1 MLLLKCEP
9 GNTLGP
15 HREMRNS
22 DVILIITPKWR
33 KTCYFE
39 IILDECANKDQES
52 DEDGINSGHWRTS
65 SFHNIR
71 TIELRQCW
79 ISAVASLPAC

>member
-15 HREMRNS
+15 HHEMRNS

-33 KTCYFE
+33 QTCYFE
-39 IILDECANKDQES
+39 IILGRHAPVTALQPIPRPRGCHGMQAEKY
-52 DEDGINSGHWRTS
+52 SG
-65 SFHNIR
+65 
-71 TIELRQCW
+71 
-79 ISAVASLPAC
+79 LPALLLSLGN